1 MELNFNVVI
10 SMKNSFFPSPFT
22 SVFHLST
29 GDSSFDLVWTS
40 GADGERDVG
49 NQRKAD
55 RDGRDRE
62 ISFIH

>member
-1 MELNFNVVI
+1 
-10 SMKNSFFPSPFT
+10 MKNSFFSSPFT
-22 SVFHLST
+22 SVFHSST